1 MSSDLL
7 PSPYSALSEP
17 VGRTSRFIVT
27 WQHPQTRAHQAVAV
41 LDCSDG
47 SFTFRYLRRALTVP
61 GFQPFLGFED
71 VDRVYG
77 ATSLFP
83 LFSQRVMNPNRRDFP
98 RYLEALYLPST
109 ASPWQILERSQGQ
122 REGDGV
128 RVFLDPPRQDDG
140 ASESTFLVHGV
151 RHRLAQDAGLESA
164 LAALQR
170 GDELALVP
178 EPGNPVEAN
187 ATLVAARSE
196 RALGW
201 VPTMLLPWVDAL
213 RTNGPIDARVVHVNG
228 PDVPPGFRL
237 LVRVSGRLR
246 EGQSVFTGPEWQL
259 VAAH

>member
-1 MSSDLL
+1 
-7 PSPYSALSEP
+7 
-17 VGRTSRFIVT
+17 VG
-27 WQHPQTRAHQAVAV
+27 V
-41 LDCSDG
+41 LDCAEG
-47 SFTFRYLRRALTVP
+47 SYTFRYLRRALTVS

-71 VDRVYG
+71 FHSVYE
-77 ATSLFP
+77 AESLFP
-83 LFSQRVMNPNRRDFP
+83 LFSQRVMSANRRDYP
-98 RYLEALYLPST
+98 HYLQALYLPSSAT
-109 ASPWQILERSQGQ
+109 PWQVLERSQGQ

-128 RVFLDPPRQDDG
+128 RVFLEPPRHDDG

-164 LAALQR
+164 LATLQR

-178 EPGNPVEAN
+178 EPGNPVEAT

-201 VPTMLLPWVDAL
+201 VPTMLLPWVEAL
-213 RTNGPIDARVVHVNG
+213 QDNGPADVRVVHVNG

-246 EGQSVFTGPEWQL
+246 EDQSVFAGPDWQPL
-259 VAAH
+259 LAG